1 MRTTIGIVIM
11 LVISASSSMAQ
22 GTVDLE
28 RLSRVAQK
36 KEESSFRKLT
46 SYENEY
52 QLVFSG
58 LFLFYKNYISSQDA
72 SQCTFSPSCSV
83 YALQAIQ
90 KDGVVMGIV
99 NFFDRFSRCNGLSP
113 EDYPYEPRHN
123 LLVDPVRDYHYH

>member
-1 MRTTIGIVIM
+1 MMIGIATM
-11 LVISASSSMAQ
+11 PDISGNSLSAQ
-22 GTVDLE
+22 VNEDFE
-28 RLSRVAQK
+28 RLSLVV
-36 KEESSFRKLT
+36 KEKQSPSFRNFA

-90 KDGVVMGIV
+90 KEGVVLGVI

-113 EDYPYEPRHN
+113 ELYPYESRQN
-123 LLVDPVRDYHYH
+123 LLIDPVKDLHYH